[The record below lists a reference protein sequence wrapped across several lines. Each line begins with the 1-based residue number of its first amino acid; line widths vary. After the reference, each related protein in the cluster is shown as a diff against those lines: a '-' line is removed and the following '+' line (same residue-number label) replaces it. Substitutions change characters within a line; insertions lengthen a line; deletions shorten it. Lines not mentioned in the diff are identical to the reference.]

1 MAQGW
6 WTTTIC
12 SNSKHNT
19 VAQKYLHCLPTG
31 RKCYSTRSWRG
42 KVHGSAVPTYFTNKH
57 IHLFGVPQ
65 LGDENWNHE
74 TQVTMVATLLAS
86 KTQFPSRII
95 QTAENDDNGIA
106 LGVLFSECLLLI
118 RNQAVDPSFDLGS
131 SSSYLNVKINL
142 SVRCST
148 FFFFERKADRWTNIT
163 TRATAFEGIMGIN
176 CLFVAGK
183 HYSYDVGCISI

>member
-1 MAQGW
+1 
-6 WTTTIC
+6 
-12 SNSKHNT
+12 
-19 VAQKYLHCLPTG
+19 
-31 RKCYSTRSWRG
+31 
-42 KVHGSAVPTYFTNKH
+42 
-57 IHLFGVPQ
+57 
-65 LGDENWNHE
+65 
-74 TQVTMVATLLAS
+74 MVATLLAS

-148 FFFFERKADRWTNIT
+148 FFLEKQIVEQILQRARQPSKESWESTVCSLLVST
-163 TRATAFEGIMGIN
+163 TLMMWAAYPFKLTGYANHHHGF
-176 CLFVAGK
+176 
-183 HYSYDVGCISI
+183 Y